1 MSRCWVGM
9 MLRREMAVGN
19 MYNKKR
25 EEHKVAYEWRKV
37 YKGGLH
43 LIQKL
48 QKEIGHHFAVS
59 YLP

>member
-1 MSRCWVGM
+1 M

-48 QKEIGHHFAVS
+48 QKEIGHCKVVS

>member
-1 MSRCWVGM
+1 M